1 MTDTGSWVHDYS
13 LTLSHWVLVG
23 AGVLGAVV
31 LTYFILRA
39 LGIKQE
45 PATGV
50 ALVMPWVLGFFI
62 FTLGPFIASLYL
74 SFTDYNILRP
84 FRLDDLPRLVG
95 FKNYVYALTGDDVN
109 FWPSIRL
116 TLLYGAISIP
126 LGLAGA
132 LGTAML
138 LARDVKGVGIW
149 RTIYYLPAVLPAAAT
164 ALLWRWMFSPSNGLI
179 NTLLSPFLA
188 LFGLP
193 KPGWFTDA
201 DLVLPSY
208 VIMGMWG
215 IFGTT
220 TVILLAGLKGIP
232 RDLYEAAK
240 IDGAG
245 AVNQF
250 RNVTLPM
257 VTPTLFY
264 VLITSLIGAMQFFT
278 AALFITTPRS
288 AGQFLNVYIWQQA
301 FQSQKMGYAS
311 ALAWILLAIT
321 LVLTLF
327 VFRSSPAWVY
337 YEGEV
342 RAEKTK
348 KPPRRGLPG
357 AARLSTQA
365 SGAQGEP
372 PGGR

>member
-13 LTLSHWVLVG
+13 LTLTHWVLVG
-23 AGVLGAVV
+23 IGVLGAVV
-31 LTYFILRA
+31 LTYLILRA
-39 LGIKQE
+39 LGVKQE

-50 ALVMPWVLGFFI
+50 ALVIPWVLGFFI
-62 FTLGPFIASLYL
+62 FTLGPFVASLYL

-84 FRLDDLPRLVG
+84 FNLEKLPPLVG
-95 FKNYVYALTGDDVN
+95 FKNYINAFTEDPN

-179 NTLLSPFLA
+179 NTLLSPFLTF
-188 LFGLP
+188 FGLE

-232 RDLYEAAK
+232 RDLYEAAR

-278 AALFITTPRS
+278 AALFITTPRA

-342 RAEKTK
+342 RTEKPKATR
-348 KPPRRGLPG
+348 RRGLLG
-357 AARLSTQA
+357 GARLSTQA